1 MPLAGAAMA
10 DDRGALRREVGRLV
24 GGVLLLHGLFI
35 VGYFAASLAT
45 ASAGRRFGYMIAWTL
60 ATLVVVLW
68 GLARVRAARA
78 RLLRGR

>member
-1 MPLAGAAMA
+1 MA

-35 VGYFAASLAT
+35 AGYFAVGLAT
-45 ASAGRRFGYMIAWTL
+45 ASGGGRLGYMIAWTL

-68 GLARVRAARA
+68 GLARVRAAR
-78 RLLRGR
+78 LRQLRRR